1 MPEALKYVY
10 DAAPAIIQ
18 GKREHQEDT
27 LAVDFAAGAGLGFI
41 VLADGMGGHSAGD
54 MASKIVVTEIF
65 SELKMRANDSA
76 RLEADIGNILYSAV
90 SCANECVGRMASE
103 SAAMH
108 GMGSTLVAPIVIGNR
123 LYWISVGDSPL
134 YMFRGN
140 RLFRL
145 NEEHSVERRMN
156 QLVDKGEMAQEVAD
170 LHPDRGCL
178 TSVLIGGTIPEIDC
192 RDTPIELRH
201 NDIVIAASDGLQFL
215 SDQEI
220 ARVVYEARALPSAE
234 ISSRL
239 VERIMDLNDPDQ
251 DNLSLCV
258 LKVLEYARLART
270 DDQNA
275 EPRPVAEVTASRT
288 AMLARVN
295 GKSVVW
301 SSNAVHG
308 RELL

>member
-1 MPEALKYVY
+1 MPEPVKYVY

-18 GKREHQEDT
+18 GQREYQEDT

-54 MASKIVVTEIF
+54 VASKIVVTEIF
-65 SELKMRANDSA
+65 SELKMRADDA
-76 RLEADIGNILYSAV
+76 EQLEADIGNILHSAV
-90 SCANECVGRMASE
+90 ICANECVGRMASE
-103 SAAMH
+103 IPRMQ

-145 NEEHSVERRMN
+145 NEEHSLKRRMAT
-156 QLVDKGEMAQEVAD
+156 LVDRGEMAREVAD
-170 LHPDRGCL
+170 EHPDRGCL

-192 RDTPIELRH
+192 RDTPVELRH

-215 SDQEI
+215 SELEI
-220 ARVVYEARALPSAE
+220 AHIVYESRALPSAE
-234 ISSRL
+234 ISARL
-239 VERIMDLNDPDQ
+239 VKRIADLNDPDQ

-258 LKVLEYARLART
+258 LKLQEQPTLACPVGDSAAPT
-270 DDQNA
+270 
-275 EPRPVAEVTASRT
+275 PVAEVTSTRT
-288 AMLARVN
+288 SMLARVN
-295 GKSVVW
+295 GKTTMW
-301 SSNAVHG
+301 TSNSFQG
-308 RELL
+308 RELR